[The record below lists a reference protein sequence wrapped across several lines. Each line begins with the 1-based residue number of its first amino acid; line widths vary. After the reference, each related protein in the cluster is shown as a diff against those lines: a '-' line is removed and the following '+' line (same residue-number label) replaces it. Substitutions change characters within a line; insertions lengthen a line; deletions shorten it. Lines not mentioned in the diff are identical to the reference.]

1 MSALEEVMRSYA
13 DSLAGST
20 ETEAAALMAEANYV
34 AALCRHDWYFSR
46 SDDHRAYKAGEMSW
60 SYIAAAQPV
69 LDPDYKLWNT
79 YCHPDFRRELAT
91 VSPT

>member
-46 SDDHRAYKAGEMSW
+46 SDDHRVFKDGERSW
-60 SYIAAAQPV
+60 AEISKAQPV
-69 LDPDYKLWNT
+69 LDPEYKLWNR
-79 YCHPDFRRELAT
+79 YCHPDFRRTLAP
-91 VSPT
+91 VSPM